1 MPSEIDQRNNESLS
15 VTLKD
20 VDILGRSVGQMY
32 TCDSSWVD
40 DDDKWC
46 LICNKNIRL
55 KNRSLSHKTILIV
68 A

>member
-20 VDILGRSVGQMY
+20 VDILGRSVGQKY
-32 TCDSSWVD
+32 TCELSWVD

-46 LICNKNIRL
+46 IICNKNIRL